1 MANRKSVSADAS
13 SSSIRPTA
21 LANSVLSRRIVG
33 LTPLCATGSRGGEAR
48 NDAALC
54 CAITVFR
61 RFAPSWAVALVFFF
75 MGISALIPQSHR
87 LGLSGGG
94 WGFCNQKTRTLSG
107 GPFLNANDH
116 HLSGKCA
123 EVACRDSPRQDS
135 PFRTPCHALPNLGPI
150 LYLRH
155 MFLDSRKE
163 LTA

>member
-94 WGFCNQKTRTLSG
+94 WGFCKQKTARYQVGL
-107 GPFLNANDH
+107 FLM
-116 HLSGKCA
+116 LTTTPYPVKC
-123 EVACRDSPRQDS
+123 
-135 PFRTPCHALPNLGPI
+135 
-150 LYLRH
+150 
-155 MFLDSRKE
+155 
-163 LTA
+163 